1 MNRVVL
7 AKNIVEIAKMLAA
20 RSPDLGKD
28 EDGFAEVSFRVK
40 GDAVHSML
48 RLLRHCERVGNM
60 GHSFEIVLD
69 PENSEYRKTVGFDGD
84 GSDRIESIKVNG
96 KLLPKDYKE

>member
-7 AKNIVEIAKMLAA
+7 AKNLVKIAKMLAA
-20 RSPDLGKD
+20 RSPDFDKD
-28 EDGFAEVSFRVK
+28 DDGFAEVSFRVK

-48 RLLRHCERVGNM
+48 RLLRHCERVGGM

-69 PENSEYRKTVGFDGD
+69 PSNSDYRKTVGFDGD
-84 GSDRIESIKVNG
+84 GSDRIDSIKVNG
-96 KLLPKDYKE
+96 KPLPEDYKE